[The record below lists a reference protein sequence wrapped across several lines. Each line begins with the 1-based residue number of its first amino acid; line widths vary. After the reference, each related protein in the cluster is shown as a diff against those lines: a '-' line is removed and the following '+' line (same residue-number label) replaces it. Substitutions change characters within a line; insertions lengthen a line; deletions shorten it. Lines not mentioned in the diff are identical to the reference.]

1 MRKVSRKWVWIIG
14 IVIIILVVL
23 SGVLYVSTTPVNIG
37 PANIDCNYYC
47 NYIRPPPVPPCIN
60 GTTIINGT
68 GAYPNCQCS
77 SKCIPTEL
85 LNGTCNQKCKNI
97 GYVSGICKSGPGVVV
112 DCGTNFISIGPTS
125 DCQSNEEVG
134 GSWKTCCCESVNLT
148 SLITDKNIYNKDEN
162 ISMIFN
168 PGNEDVY
175 IQKNVFNG
183 SILLSTEFEV
193 YRLQNNEWIKL
204 RLDTYC
210 GNVMSCGEYGL
221 ISLPCPAPPQPECNK
236 ITNKI
241 TWVWNQKVWEYITR
255 TCVNTAYT
263 SEELKQV
270 DAGTYK
276 IRVNYYNS
284 NYCND
289 TQKYVETQFE
299 IKA

>member
-1 MRKVSRKWVWIIG
+1 MKGKKMKRASRKWVWAIG
-14 IVIIILVVL
+14 IVVLVVL
-23 SGVLYVSTTPVNIG
+23 SCVLYVSTTP
-37 PANIDCNYYC
+37 
-47 NYIRPPPVPPCIN
+47 IN
-60 GTTIINGT
+60 
-68 GAYPNCQCS
+68 
-77 SKCIPTEL
+77 L
-85 LNGTCNQKCKNI
+85 
-97 GYVSGICKSGPGVVV
+97 
-112 DCGTNFISIGPTS
+112 GPT
-125 DCQSNEEVG
+125 NI
-134 GSWKTCCCESVNLT
+134 T
-148 SLITDKNIYNKDEN
+148 LITDKKIYNKGEN
-162 ISMIFN
+162 INIIFN

-193 YRLQNNEWIKL
+193 YRLQNNEWIML

-210 GNVMSCGEYGL
+210 GNVMSCSEYGL

-236 ITNKI
+236 IANKI
-241 TWVWNQKVWEYITR
+241 TWVWNQKVWEYVTK
-255 TCVNTAYT
+255 TCGNTTYT

-299 IKA
+299 IR